1 MPAFC
6 PDSSILAGMD
16 TATLQA
22 WLGQLQTAYLKLAS
36 GAKEA
41 SASLSQGGNARA
53 VSFQQTDLAT
63 LQQTIRLVQAQLG
76 IVPTG
81 RRAIGAKF

>member
-1 MPAFC
+1 MSAFC

-16 TATLQA
+16 TATLQS
-22 WLGQLQTAYLKLAS
+22 WLTQLQAAYLKLAC

-53 VSFQQTDLAT
+53 VSFQQTDLGT
-63 LQQTIRLVQAQLG
+63 LQQTIRMVQAQLG
-76 IVPTG
+76 VVTRP
-81 RRAIGAKF
+81 RRAIGVSF